1 MIGSIDIIP
10 PNNMDSLADVSAIF
24 WPLIEAIIVMKYDEI
39 QQTRFFE
46 IMHRCMV
53 KEQAFILDICGHQLI
68 HKDLNELFYGTRD
81 FLVSIGENE
90 KAHIIHQAI
99 LKMQGVVVEMELS
112 EMIDSLNIS
121 SSMDDLLNHMDNLI
135 IA

>member
-1 MIGSIDIIP
+1 
-10 PNNMDSLADVSAIF
+10 MDTIANVSAIF
-24 WPLIEAIIVMKYDEI
+24 WPLVEAIILLKYEEL
-39 QQTRFFE
+39 QQTRFFDV
-46 IMHRCMV
+46 MHKCMM
-53 KEQAFILDICGHQLI
+53 KEQAFLLETCGHQLV

-112 EMIDSLNIS
+112 EMIDSLTITNTS
-121 SSMDDLLNHMDNLI
+121 MMDDLLNNMDSLMI
-135 IA
+135 